1 MQTSTHTTL
10 PLLPPLPPL
19 LLSSPALTLVS
30 LRRLLGLS
38 QTDLSSL
45 TRIPQSHLSAYENGH
60 KKIGSVRASRIAN
73 ALGVST
79 HLIVDIIN
87 TINTPH
93 TVAISSSVTS
103 QIPQSQ
109 SETLTHGN

>member
-1 MQTSTHTTL
+1 MQTSTHTTTL
-10 PLLPPLPPL
+10 PLPLPLPPL
-19 LLSSPALTLVS
+19 LLSPLVLTLVS
-30 LRRLLGLS
+30 LRRSLGLS

-60 KKIGSVRASRIAN
+60 KKIGSVRASRIAG

-79 HLIVDIIN
+79 HLIVDI
-87 TINTPH
+87 INTPH

-103 QIPQSQ
+103 QIPESQ
-109 SETLTHGN
+109 SENLTHGN

>member
-1 MQTSTHTTL
+1 MQTSAHTFHSISLPPPTL
-10 PLLPPLPPL
+10 P
-19 LLSSPALTLVS
+19 SAPALTLVS
-30 LRRLLGLS
+30 LRHSLGLS

-73 ALGVST
+73 ALHVST
-79 HLIVDIIN
+79 HLMMDI
-87 TINTPH
+87 INTPH

-103 QIPQSQ
+103 QIHQPQ